1 MYLNKIDIILIK
13 RIVLLELMNNIVE
26 KKNSY
31 LILGKLIFK
40 RV

>member
-1 MYLNKIDIILIK
+1 MYLNKIDIILIR

-31 LILGKLIFK
+31 LILGK
-40 RV
+40 

>member
-26 KKNSY
+26 KK
-31 LILGKLIFK
+31 IVI
-40 RV
+40 